1 MQDRIV
7 GRGITFDD
15 VLLVPQRSDVLPS
28 QVDVRTPF
36 TRNVLL
42 NIPISS
48 AAMDTVTDS
57 RLAICM
63 AQQGGIGVIHKNL
76 TIEEQ
81 AREVYLVKRSVSGI
95 ILDPAT
101 LPPTATCQ
109 TARDI
114 MRNQQVSGIPIV
126 VDDKLVGILTLR
138 DLRLQQDLTVPVSEI
153 MTGDRLVTGT
163 LETTLT
169 EAKEILHQEKI
180 EKLLLVDDESHL
192 MGLIT
197 IKDINQMEEFPQSGV
212 DSRGRLRVA
221 AAVGVHDLERVQALI
236 EANVDVIVV
245 DTAHGHSSNVI
256 GAIERIKSD
265 HDVDVV
271 AGNIATAAAAEDLIA
286 AGADAL
292 KVGIGPG
299 SICTTRVVAGI
310 GVPQITAIA
319 DVASVAR
326 EKGVPVIADGG
337 IRYSGDIVKA
347 LAAGATCAMIG
358 SLFAGTDESPGE
370 KIIYRGRVFKSYRG
384 MGSIGAMKA
393 GEGSRDRYRQSDVE
407 VTDKLVPEGVEG
419 RVPSKGHLAPFV
431 HQLVGGLRS
440 GMGYVG
446 AANLDELHSRARFME
461 ISAASIRENHPHDIL
476 ITKESP
482 NYQVA
487 D

>member
-15 VLLVPQRSDVLPS
+15 VLLIPQRSDVLPS
-28 QVDVRTPF
+28 QVDVRTRF
-36 TRNVLL
+36 TRSVSL

-76 TIEEQ
+76 SIEDQ

-101 LPPTATCQ
+101 LPPDASCA
-109 TARDI
+109 TARDL
-114 MRNQQVSGIPIV
+114 MRAQKVSGIPIV
-126 VDDKLVGILTLR
+126 ANGKLVGILTIR
-138 DLRLQQDLTVPVSEI
+138 DLRLQQDLSVPVSRI
-153 MTGDRLVTGT
+153 MTSDRLVTGT
-163 LETTLT
+163 LDTTLA
-169 EAKEILHQEKI
+169 EAKEILHRKKI
-180 EKLLLVDDESHL
+180 EKLLLVDDDFRL
-192 MGLIT
+192 TGLIT
-197 IKDINQMEEFPQSGV
+197 IKDINQMEEFPQSAI
-212 DSRGRLRVA
+212 DRRGRLRVA
-221 AAVGVHDLERVQALI
+221 AAVGVHDVERVQALI
-236 EANVDVIVV
+236 EAHVDVIVI
-245 DTAHGHSSNVI
+245 DSAHGHSGNVI
-256 GAIERIKSD
+256 RATERIKSD

-271 AGNIATAAAAEDLIA
+271 AGNIATAEAAEDLIA
-286 AGADAL
+286 SGADAL

-310 GVPQITAIA
+310 GVPQVTAIA
-319 DVASVAR
+319 DVAAVAR
-326 EKGVPVIADGG
+326 EKDVPVIADGG

-347 LAAGATCAMIG
+347 LAAGAESAMIG

-370 KIIYRGRVFKSYRG
+370 TIIYRGRVFKSYRG

-393 GEGSRDRYRQSDVE
+393 GEGSRDRYRQSDVDIS
-407 VTDKLVPEGVEG
+407 DKLVPEGVEG

-431 HQLVGGLRS
+431 HQIVGGLRS

-446 AANLDELHSRARFME
+446 ASTITELHERAKFME
-461 ISAASIRENHPHDIL
+461 ISAAAIRENHPHDIH